1 MTTRFNWPSIWKH
14 DDDGPRA
21 QLMSLRHEIDRAFE
35 SFGRSIPEIAW
46 PGEGFAPRLDVSE
59 RDGALEVEAEL
70 PGVDPAGVE
79 ITLEGDLLTIAG
91 EKKTERERA
100 EGGVARIRERSWGAF
115 SRAIRLPFEPEEKG
129 VEAMFANGVLKVT
142 MKIPEGAHAAPKRI
156 AVKAA

>member
-1 MTTRFNWPSIWKH
+1 
-14 DDDGPRA
+14 
-21 QLMSLRHEIDRAFE
+21 
-35 SFGRSIPEIAW
+35 
-46 PGEGFAPRLDVSE
+46 VSE